1 MPRITSASNR
11 RVDLCDW
18 NDPPI
23 GKINNVD
30 KVKKVGLWLKLIMQ
44 GHQQFFKILVLQLC
58 KK

>member
-1 MPRITSASNR
+1 MPKITSASNR

-30 KVKKVGLWLKLIMQ
+30 AVKKVGLWLKLIRQ
-44 GHQQFFKILVLQLC
+44 GHQQLFKILVLQL
-58 KK
+58 